1 MDQVQED
8 TDSFPDRFGRA
19 SIILF
24 ALGIV
29 LLSALLATWRA
40 VQDHQLTLRAS
51 RHELKLFAT
60 TLAKQVESM
69 VRDGVGIA
77 AAGARAMQHATTPDE
92 RQQILKRQLV
102 GDRYLRALFVLRKDG
117 VVIANREGS
126 SIAFGDLPSRAE
138 LQRCAHGVWFGK
150 VVPDDGGALI
160 LPVAR
165 RVPAQRRALPDG
177 HEVWAGAFL
186 RISELDLTYE
196 ELEDLDA
203 SVALVTE
210 EGIGLIQ
217 LPLSSIQLRNVDISG
232 SEIFRLYL
240 EQPQQKLLLL
250 DGPDVVTGA
259 PRQHAIYRMRELPTF
274 ATAARLYSDTF
285 REWRERTQ
293 LLTLSFLLWTA
304 VVMAL
309 AVRLQL
315 LYNRRCRILEKAAA
329 AQREAARAQ
338 HAEITMRRTHT
349 RELMLAQERDR
360 QRLAGELHDSVGQ
373 HLTMLR
379 THALQV
385 KRAAGSEEAR
395 EHADALVDLAS
406 EAIEEVRAV
415 AHNLRPVHLEELGLS
430 TALTVMLERIELSSG
445 LAVNSRIENID
456 DLLQGESAVHVYRI
470 VQEATSNVLRHAG
483 ASSLWVDVIHHEKE
497 VEISIRDDGRGIDE
511 SPGPDLPGLGMTSIS
526 ERSEILGARL
536 DVSANDPQ
544 GTRLQIHIPRSG
556 T

>member
-1 MDQVQED
+1 MDQVQDEID
-8 TDSFPDRFGRA
+8 TFPDRFGRA

-29 LLSALLATWRA
+29 LLSALLATWRV

-51 RHELKLFAT
+51 RHELLLFAT

-69 VRDGVGIA
+69 VRDSVGVA
-77 AAGARAMQHATTPDE
+77 AAGARAMRHAATPGE
-92 RQQILKRQLV
+92 RQQILERQLV
-102 GDRYLRALFVLRKDG
+102 GDHYLRALFVLGKDG

-126 SIAFGDLPSRAE
+126 SIAFEDLPSRSE

-165 RVPAQRRALPDG
+165 RVPARRRAHPDG
-177 HEVWAGAFL
+177 DELWAGAFL

-196 ELEDLDA
+196 QLEDLDA
-203 SVALVTE
+203 SVALVTQ

-217 LPLSSIQLRNVDISG
+217 LPLSSTQMRNVDISG
-232 SEIFRLYL
+232 SEIFHLYL
-240 EQPQQKLLLL
+240 KQPLQKLLLL

-259 PRQHAIYRMRELPTF
+259 PRMHAIYRMRELPTF
-274 ATAARLYSDTF
+274 ATAARLHSDTF

-315 LYNRRCRILEKAAA
+315 LYNRRCRTLEQVAA
-329 AQREAARAQ
+329 AQRETTRAQ
-338 HAEITMRRTHT
+338 HAELTTRRTHT

-385 KRAAGSEEAR
+385 KRTAGSEEAR

-445 LAVNSRIENID
+445 LIVHSRIENID
-456 DLLQGESAVHVYRI
+456 DLLQGEAAVHVYRI
-470 VQEATSNVLRHAG
+470 VQEATSNVLRHAD
-483 ASSLWVDVIHHEKE
+483 ASNLWVDVIHHEKE

-544 GTRLQIHIPRSG
+544 GTRLQIHISRSG